1 MKECRGGENRLV
13 RIPKIFEAAAC
24 LLFLV
29 WLWKANLRWLWVTDI
44 SPYAICTQ
52 PGCGLIKRFVALRFI
67 Q

>member
-29 WLWKANLRWLWVTDI
+29 WLWVTDI